1 MANKDIITDAN
12 VAEKTVVITTDT
24 KTAVK
29 TPKTPAVK
37 TAKTAAPSPS
47 PEVPAKP
54 KLSPA
59 QIKELLKDYSKVTL
73 KARGI
78 I

>member
-1 MANKDIITDAN
+1 MAKNKKHTN
-12 VAEKTVVITTDT
+12 AEEVITAPVKINLEVKETPVAP
-24 KTAVK
+24 TA
-29 TPKTPAVK
+29 TPV
-37 TAKTAAPSPS
+37 
-47 PEVPAKP
+47 KP

>member
-1 MANKDIITDAN
+1 MAKNKKHTN
-12 VAEKTVVITTDT
+12 AEEVIT
-24 KTAVK
+24 APVK
-29 TPKTPAVK
+29 ITLEVKETPV
-37 TAKTAAPSPS
+37 APIT
-47 PEVPAKP
+47 EKP
-54 KLSPA
+54 KLSAA

>member
-1 MANKDIITDAN
+1 MAKKKKHTAGEEVITDE
-12 VAEKTVVITTDT
+12 VKITL
-24 KTAVK
+24 AVK
-29 TPKTPAVK
+29 ETPVAT
-37 TAKTAAPSPS
+37 TAAPIT
-47 PEVPAKP
+47 EKP

>member
-1 MANKDIITDAN
+1 MAK
-12 VAEKTVVITTDT
+12 K
-24 KTAVK
+24 KTAVNEEVIADAVVE
-29 TPKTPAVK
+29 TAEVEQTSVITPA
-37 TAKTAAPSPS
+37 APY
-47 PEVPAKP
+47 EYVKP
-54 KLSPA
+54 KLSAA

>member
-1 MANKDIITDAN
+1 MSKNKKQTIDEEVIADEAEITL
-12 VAEKTVVITTDT
+12 
-24 KTAVK
+24 AVK
-29 TPKTPAVK
+29 ETPA
-37 TAKTAAPSPS
+37 AA
-47 PEVPAKP
+47 EFIKP